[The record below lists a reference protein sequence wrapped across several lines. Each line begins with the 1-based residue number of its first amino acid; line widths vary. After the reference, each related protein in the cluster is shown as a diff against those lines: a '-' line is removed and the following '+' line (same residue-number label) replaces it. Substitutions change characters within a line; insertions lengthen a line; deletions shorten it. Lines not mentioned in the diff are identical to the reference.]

1 MSSLRRIGVDTGGTF
16 TDCVLVDY
24 ASHRVV
30 IAKVPSEPSQPQD
43 AILAGVR
50 ELAAGP
56 VESVTHGTTI
66 ATNAVITGD
75 VARVGLITTRGFR
88 DVLEI
93 GTQQRRKLY
102 DLRQRPR
109 PPMVARDLR
118 IEVGGRVAPGGG
130 GDRPPRPGEGGGG
143 GGPPPGRRGGG
154 GGGRPPVP

>member
-43 AILAGVR
+43 AILGGVR

-93 GTQQRRKLY
+93 GTQQRGKLY

-109 PPMVARDLR
+109 PRRRHCAGSGCAQPTKRRL
-118 IEVGGRVAPGGG
+118 IGAPWT
-130 GDRPPRPGEGGGG
+130 RTVQR
-143 GGPPPGRRGGG
+143 
-154 GGGRPPVP
+154 